1 MAGEPLVSVAAI
13 DHIVLNVADGRRAM
27 EWYRDR
33 LGLEPVRLEAWEA
46 GEVPFVSLRVSDTTI
61 IDLFETDRTGENM
74 NHVAFWVEGDIDGLL
89 AREDVE
95 VVADHRSR
103 FGAQGDGPAAYI
115 RDPDGN
121 VVELK
126 RYPG

>member
-1 MAGEPLVSVAAI
+1 MTDGPLVEVGAI

-27 EWYRDR
+27 EWYRDH
-33 LGLEPVRLEAWEA
+33 LGLEPVRYEEWEA

-74 NHVAFWVEGDIDGLL
+74 NHFALWVEGDVDGLL
-89 AREDVE
+89 ACEDVD
-95 VVADHRSR
+95 VVADHESR

-121 VVELK
+121 IVELK
-126 RYPG
+126 RYPT